1 MTTEFH
7 ADDYGLFLEQSERIL
22 ECFRHGVLNGTS
34 IIANGPE
41 LDECLE
47 MLPDKGMQFTV
58 HLNLMQG
65 QCLAAAEEVPLLADK
80 KGQFRVT
87 FLQLLFSG
95 CLGKREAY
103 KQQIKAEYRA
113 QIRKLLPLFRQT
125 GQALRIDGHAHWH
138 VAPVAFDALMEV
150 IREDSLPVTYIRLP
164 DEPLSLYLRDLF
176 RLMPFPGINIV
187 KVLLLKLLVSRDRRK
202 WKENLRNT
210 EQKLFLGVMLSGHFD
225 YRRMKTI
232 LPAAE
237 SMADRKGIG
246 LEILAHPGAVH
257 LEKNLAKITNRDDYC
272 FFTSPAREEE
282 GKAFLMLNQTQA
294 PGDRTE
300 VPEKNT

>member
-1 MTTEFH
+1 MTEFH

-22 ECFRHGVLNGTS
+22 ACFEHGVLNGTS
-34 IIANGPE
+34 IISNGSE
-41 LDECLE
+41 LDACLQL
-47 MLPDKGMQFTV
+47 LPEKGMQLSV

-65 QCLAAAEEVPLLADK
+65 RCLAPVEEVPLLADG

-87 FLQLLFSG
+87 FAQLLFSG
-95 CLGKREAY
+95 FTGKRESY

-125 GQALRIDGHAHWH
+125 GQELRIDGHAHWH
-138 VAPVAFDALMEV
+138 VVPVAFDALMEV
-150 IREDSLPVTYIRLP
+150 ICEDNLPVAYIRLP
-164 DEPLSLYLRDLF
+164 DEPLRLYLRHLVQM
-176 RLMPFPGINIV
+176 MPFPGINII

-202 WKENLRNT
+202 WKEKLQQI
-210 EQKLFLGVMLSGHFD
+210 EQKLFLGVMLSGCFD

-237 SMADRKGIG
+237 SMAAEKGIG
-246 LEILAHPGAVH
+246 LEILAHPGSVK
-257 LEKNLAKITNRDDYC
+257 LKENLAKVTNQDDYR

-282 GKAFLMLNQTQA
+282 GKAFLMLKQTEA
-294 PGDRTE
+294 PGDRA
-300 VPEKNT
+300 